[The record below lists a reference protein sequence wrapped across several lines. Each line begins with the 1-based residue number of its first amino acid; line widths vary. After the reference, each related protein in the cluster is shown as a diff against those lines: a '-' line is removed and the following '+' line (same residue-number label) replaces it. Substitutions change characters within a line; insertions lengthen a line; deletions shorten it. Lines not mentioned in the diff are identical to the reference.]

1 MLEFV
6 KKAFRGFIGIVLWV
20 NLILCTIAGGII
32 GNALSGWG
40 ANYTVLGVILGL
52 ALGLLT
58 NIVGGGF
65 VATILNIDK
74 NLEEQKN
81 LLRQQMGL
89 PFNQFEPEPEAG
101 EKKNITSMITSAIHS
116 ATRPTAAPSENPAA
130 DPSGNPPGQSQK
142 KKRCNLCQKIVDA
155 GCTVC
160 PYCSGKK
167 SPE

>member
-40 ANYTVLGVILGL
+40 ADYTFLGVIIGL

-89 PFNQFEPEPEAG
+89 PVVQPEAEPE
-101 EKKNITSMITSAIHS
+101 EKKNVTSMLSSAISS
-116 ATRPTAAPSENPAA
+116 AIKPSENSAETPA
-130 DPSGNPPGQSQK
+130 PSPPENPAGQGVK
-142 KKRCNLCQKIVDA
+142 KKQCNRCKKIVD
-155 GCTVC
+155 GSCTVC

-167 SPE
+167 STE